1 MKVAIPLE
9 GDKISSHF
17 GRCYQFA
24 FFEIE
29 NNKILNKEIVNAPPH
44 QRGLFP
50 QFLKDKGVELV
61 IASGIGRKALE
72 MLSQLNIKVIQG
84 IEGEIDEIIKKFLE
98 GKLKGEKNLCERR
111 KEGKNEE

>member
-17 GRCYQFA
+17 GRCLQFA

-29 NNKILNKEIVNAPPH
+29 NNRILNKEIVNAPPH
-44 QRGLFP
+44 QRGVFP
-50 QFLKDKGVELV
+50 QFLKDKGAELV
-61 IASGIGRKALE
+61 IVSRIGRKALE

-84 IEGEIDEIIKKFLE
+84 IEGGIDEIIKKFLE
-98 GKLKGEKNLCERR
+98 GKLEGEKNLCERR
-111 KEGKNEE
+111 KEDKCL